1 MRLPVLY
8 SFLVPVPADS
18 HSGITH
24 SINQLGG
31 TYTLTHQIATNNS
44 NSSLVPRSG
53 FIAIDQSNRE
63 RTCSQNNK
71 NSNSSCPQGRKKK
84 PIKQSITAIRLLVP
98 REGINQSINQ
108 IGVVHILPLQIYI
121 KFAQIMKQHKG
132 AVSCLWKFKVK
143 NTGSCFE
150 EFKFLPRRH

>member
-18 HSGITH
+18 HSEITH

-71 NSNSSCPQGRKKK
+71 NSNSSCPHGRKKK
-84 PIKQSITAIRLLVP
+84 PNQTINNSNSPSCPQGGYKSIDQSNSPNSR
-98 REGINQSINQ
+98 
-108 IGVVHILPLQIYI
+108 
-121 KFAQIMKQHKG
+121 
-132 AVSCLWKFKVK
+132 
-143 NTGSCFE
+143 
-150 EFKFLPRRH
+150 PRRISCSSWSASSRYVV